1 MIGTWDRLLNVT
13 TSAVMAATGLT
24 FMATY
29 HLLAPWWRSETGRH
43 LMAFG
48 AAVTALGA
56 YTVAITFWPD
66 FWPLRVFRTGVSLA
80 IAALF
85 IQRTVMV
92 IRAQRHQEH

>member
-13 TSAVMAATGLT
+13 TSAVMAATGVV
-24 FMATY
+24 FMVTY

-43 LMAFG
+43 LMGFG
-48 AAVTALGA
+48 AAVTALSA
-56 YTVAITFWPD
+56 YTVAITAWPE
-66 FWPLRVFRTGVSLA
+66 FWPLRLVRTIVVLA